1 MLQFP
6 QRTRK
11 IFQLHV
17 GCILFSW
24 DKTTTLSCEIVVY
37 YSREK
42 IICLWHTGSIILVLM
57 SYSCPWW
64 SLQSLVTGQT
74 MWVVNWISQYCIMSV
89 SCCTGHWYVGT
100 WTSDQVGHDS
110 IQVSVTNIAHFCNV
124 ANFVATQFLS
134 PHYCGV
140 QLESLPWSTL
150 VYPFSFM
157 QQKSPQIKF

>member
-1 MLQFP
+1 MLQFW
-6 QRTRK
+6 QRSRK

-17 GCILFSW
+17 GCILFCW

-42 IICLWHTGSIILVLM
+42 IICLWHRINYPGSHVLLM
-57 SYSCPWW
+57 SLVITPVTGHRTNNVSCQLNQSILHYVSLMLHW
-64 SLQSLVTGQT
+64 SLIRGNLDISLV
-74 MWVVNWISQYCIMSV
+74 
-89 SCCTGHWYVGT
+89 
-100 WTSDQVGHDS
+100 DHDH
-110 IQVSVTNIAHFCNV
+110 IQVSVTNIAQICNV